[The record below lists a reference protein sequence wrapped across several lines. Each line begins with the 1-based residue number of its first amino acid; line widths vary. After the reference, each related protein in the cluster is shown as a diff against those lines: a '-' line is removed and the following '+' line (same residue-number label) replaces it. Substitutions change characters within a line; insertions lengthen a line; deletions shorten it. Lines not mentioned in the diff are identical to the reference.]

1 MIYDKAQCYPPWSMG
16 PERPVVML
24 MIVALLCLVLFVA
37 FFVPLTACTLTND
50 EAHCAPPV
58 VAPVLPS
65 GPVTILGACPC
76 NASLVIRNSP
86 NARQV
91 EEKKRSNFFLVLI
104 GSHSGP

>member
-16 PERPVVML
+16 PERPVVMFL
-24 MIVALLCLVLFVA
+24 IVALLCLVLFVA
-37 FFVPLTACTLTND
+37 FFVPMTACTLTND
-50 EAHCAPPV
+50 DAHCAPPV

-76 NASLVIRNSP
+76 NASLIIRDSP

-91 EEKKRSNFFLVLI
+91 FFAWKNLFHFDFI
-104 GSHSGP
+104 SGH